1 MSRVHGFLPHET
13 NAAIAFDEIIS
24 STPASVLP
32 LDSFPGNY
40 GKFEIRR
47 RLESIYIYWRVDIAA
62 RLDCSF
68 EKFESGG
75 SAETGRSTVGRVSAR
90 QTSESTRRAVRRSNL
105 GEKLVV
111 GS

>member
-47 RLESIYIYWRVDIAA
+47 RLKYIYIYIGASISQLASIAVS
-62 RLDCSF
+62 RNSNLEDRR
-68 EKFESGG
+68 K
-75 SAETGRSTVGRVSAR
+75 RSTVGRVSAR